1 MLLHEF
7 AEFNELSFSV
17 VKHFTSRRITDGDLL
32 WLVAYPDDR
41 FLSDLGF
48 TPGQAFNM
56 RKFAKEKIADCD
68 AEIARQRAQQ

>member
-1 MLLHEF
+1 M
-7 AEFNELSFSV
+7 
-17 VKHFTSRRITDGDLL
+17 
-32 WLVAYPDDR
+32 AYPDDR

-68 AEIARQRAQQ
+68 AEIAQQRAQQ